1 MSEPAGNP
9 NDSCYRHPDRRSFIL
24 CQRCGR
30 TICPE
35 CQVQAAVG
43 VQCPECVREA
53 NRAIPK
59 VRRPLRLGRGSGTP
73 VTYALIG
80 VNVAIFAADFL
91 LRSFGVSIASA
102 FMFYP
107 LRDLYLGFAPWTM
120 LTSAFVHANLLHILF
135 NAYSLFVF
143 GRMIEQALGRARY
156 LALYFV
162 SAFGGS
168 VAVLLLG
175 GTNTAVLGASGA
187 VFGLM
192 GAFFVIQRRLGG
204 NSVQILVVVGI
215 NLALGVIIQGVSWQ
229 AHVGGVLSGAAVAG
243 VLLAT
248 RERRQRPLQIAGIA
262 GVVVLL
268 IAIGTVRVLLA

>member
-1 MSEPAGNP
+1 MSQPAGNP
-9 NDSCYRHPDRRSFIL
+9 NDVCYRHPDRRSFIL

-30 TICPE
+30 TVCPE

-53 NRAIPK
+53 SKAMPK
-59 VRRPLRLGRGSGTP
+59 VRRPLRFGRNSGAP
-73 VTYALIG
+73 ATYALIG
-80 VNVAIFAADFL
+80 VNVGIFAIDYL
-91 LRSFGVSIASA
+91 LRSFGISLGSLL
-102 FMFYP
+102 MFYP
-107 LRDLYLGFAPWTM
+107 ARDLYVGFAPWTM

-135 NAYSLFVF
+135 NAYSLFIF
-143 GRMIEQALGRARY
+143 GRIVEQALGRARF

-168 VAVLLLG
+168 TAVLLIG
-175 GTNTAVLGASGA
+175 GPNTAVLGASGA

-192 GAFFVIQRRLGG
+192 GAFLVIQRRLGG

-215 NLALGVIIQGVSWQ
+215 NLALGFIVPGVSWQ
-229 AHVGGVLSGAAVAG
+229 AHVGGVLSGAAVAA

-262 GVVVLL
+262 GIVIAL
-268 IAIGTVRVLLA
+268 IAIGTARLLLG